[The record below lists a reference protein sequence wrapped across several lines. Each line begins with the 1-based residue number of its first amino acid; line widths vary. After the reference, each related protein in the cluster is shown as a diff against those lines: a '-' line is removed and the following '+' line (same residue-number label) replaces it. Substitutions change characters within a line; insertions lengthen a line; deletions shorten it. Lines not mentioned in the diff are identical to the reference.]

1 MLMFV
6 CIWSIL
12 KFIHTAD
19 LFFQMIKCVLLI
31 NRESLQRGIEI
42 LCDPCFSGNV
52 RSAATKFC
60 KTCDDP
66 EPLCDGCAQ
75 QHTRQKATKHH
86 QMSNDL
92 NQFFSFQIISETP

>member
-1 MLMFV
+1 M
-6 CIWSIL
+6 
-12 KFIHTAD
+12 H
-19 LFFQMIKCVLLI
+19 LL
-31 NRESLQRGIEI
+31 NRESTKREKEI
-42 LCDPCFSGNV
+42 LCDPCLSGDK

-92 NQFFSFQIISETP
+92 TQLPINQTM